1 MHSRKLMGMAP
12 GGLLLAGALGCVFIG
27 ILSTWFS
34 LRQPW
39 MGLRLEPDFDRN
51 AVAITRAEGPAA
63 ELPIPADLVAI
74 RSESGASSLETIAT
88 DLIEEPDFF
97 DTYEDKEEFYR
108 RQAVLAEALHSGAVV
123 VSVRQADG
131 TLSEHRIEPRSRPL
145 SSLPPV
151 YWFQVLAGSI
161 GCLLALWV
169 LVLRP
174 QDWGVRMFAVM
185 GVSFPM
191 FTVPAAVYSTRELA
205 LDANAFQFLS
215 SINHSGAF
223 LYGCGLVAL
232 FLSYPRQL
240 VRPRWLS
247 VVFAIFVPWLVLDL
261 LHLPPDVSI
270 GNRIPILTQ
279 MLSAIGL
286 GIWQWRLTR
295 DDARDRASLR
305 WLGVSVLIG
314 SGLFV
319 FINVGSLLLGW
330 FPPLSQGYSFG
341 FFALMDV
348 GLALGLR
355 RYRLFELD
363 EWAYRILFWVLGALA
378 LIALDA
384 GLIVVLRADPTFSLG
399 LSLLVCGFLYL
410 PVRNWLWTKVVARH
424 AVEEHE
430 LFQDVIQVA
439 FAVGE
444 RQRIERWGDLLR
456 KLFAPLEIEE
466 AQGAVETVRIDRDGL
481 RLDLPS
487 VGSLPAMHLEFPWQG
502 RGLFGPRHARLATQ
516 LVELLRHADRSR
528 DAYDRGVKEERFR
541 IARDLHDDIGAR
553 LLAGLHERNLEGA
566 RKVMRFA
573 IGDMRSIVSE
583 LTGETVRLADGLADL
598 RHECAERVEA
608 ARLQIDWPLDDVPD
622 LTIDRRIHRHYV
634 SIVREIVSNAI
645 RHAEAQR
652 IRVRFEFQ
660 RTRFV
665 TIVSDDGIGFN
676 PDQAR
681 TGNGLRNLRE
691 RTREVGG
698 QILFTRAA
706 DATTVAVELPFRLDS
721 APAALSV

>member
-1 MHSRKLMGMAP
+1 MGMAP
-12 GGLLLAGALGCVFIG
+12 GGLLLAGALGCVLVG
-27 ILSTWFS
+27 ILSTWFA

-39 MGLRLEPDFDRN
+39 MGLRLEPDFERN
-51 AVAITRAEGPAA
+51 AVAITRAEGPAS
-63 ELPIPADLVAI
+63 ELPIPSDLVAI

-108 RQAVLAEALHSGAVV
+108 RQTVFAEALRSGAVV

-131 TLSEHRIEPRSRPL
+131 TLSEHRIEPRPRPL

-174 QDWGVRMFAVM
+174 RDWGVRMFAVM

-191 FTVPAAVYSTRELA
+191 FTVPAAIYSTRELA
-205 LDANAFQFLS
+205 LDAATFQFLS
-215 SINHSGAF
+215 SVNHCGAF

-247 VVFAIFVPWLVLDL
+247 IVFAIFVPWLVLDL

-270 GNRIPILTQ
+270 GNRIPIMTQ

-286 GIWQWRLTR
+286 GIWQWHLTR

-314 SGLFV
+314 SSLFV
-319 FINVGSLLLGW
+319 FMNVGSLLLGW

-384 GLIVVLRADPTFSLG
+384 VLVLVLHADPTFSLG
-399 LSLLVCGFLYL
+399 LALLICGFLYL
-410 PVRNWLWTKVVARH
+410 PLRNWLWTKVVARK
-424 AVEEHE
+424 AVEDHE
-430 LFQDVIQVA
+430 LFQEVVQVA
-439 FAVGE
+439 FAIGD
-444 RQRIERWGDLLR
+444 RQRNEKWIALFRKLFDPLEVHEEMGTVEGVRIER
-456 KLFAPLEIEE
+456 
-466 AQGAVETVRIDRDGL
+466 DGL
-481 RLDLPS
+481 ELVIPGAGSFSALR
-487 VGSLPAMHLEFPWQG
+487 VGYPWQG
-502 RGLFGPRHARLATQ
+502 RALFGPREMRLATQ
-516 LVELLRHADRSR
+516 LVTLLGHAEKSR
-528 DAYDRGVKEERFR
+528 DAYDRGVREERFR

-553 LLAGLHERNLEGA
+553 LLAGLHEQSLEGA
-566 RKVMRFA
+566 QKAMRFA

-583 LTGETVRLADGLADL
+583 LTGEKVKLADALADQ
-598 RHECAERVEA
+598 RHECFERVDA
-608 ARLQIDWPLDDVPD
+608 ANIELVWPAPDVPD
-622 LTIDRRIHRHYV
+622 VSLDRRLHRHFV
-634 SIVREIVSNAI
+634 SMLREIVSNAI
-645 RHAEAQR
+645 RHANAKR
-652 IRVRFEFQ
+652 IDVRFEFLGD
-660 RTRFV
+660 RFI
-665 TIVSDDGIGFN
+665 TTVSDDGIGFD
-676 PDQAR
+676 PDATQE
-681 TGNGLRNLRE
+681 GHGLRNLRE
-691 RTREVGG
+691 RTRDIGG
-698 QILFTRAA
+698 RICFTHGANR
-706 DATTVAVELPFRLDS
+706 TSVAVELPFRVESVQIAAS
-721 APAALSV
+721 A